1 MLKVVEV
8 EEATTGF
15 EVHPGKRIECLGGKC
30 SFRVTKVQELWNL
43 VTPAHRDA
51 LLLGHESPGG
61 DVAVVVKVRH
71 HNTEPQMRIMLSL
84 SFSLYVFDKV
94 GHHNNAL
101 ECMPI
106 GNGNTPTCLQD
117 PRSVLWL

>member
-1 MLKVVEV
+1 ML
-8 EEATTGF
+8 F
-15 EVHPGKRIECLGGKC
+15 ESH
-30 SFRVTKVQELWNL
+30 KVQELWNL
-43 VTPAHRDA
+43 VTPAHRDP
-51 LLLGHESPGG
+51 LLLSHESPGG

-71 HNTEPQMRIMLSL
+71 HNTEPQMGMRIMLSL
-84 SFSLYVFDKV
+84 LFSLYVFNKV